1 VNQETTEVSKEEYDA
16 IAALHRFVAYN
27 KFKGALFGL
36 MVGYLIGAYTS

>member
-1 VNQETTEVSKEEYDA
+1 VNQETIEVSKEEYAA